1 MTSLS
6 FQDSKFKTEEK
17 SGISLIKI
25 NDQETE
31 IFLLATKESLWG
43 KVWKMAG
50 FPVFSLFQYNFH
62 FLLPTF
68 ISQLFQYIGNL
79 TMKDFSPPVCLVS
92 SFVISH
98 PLAMIFFTAP
108 DELFVLPSFY
118 AFSMFLRAK
127 VSLCPFWKE
136 INLNSKEYAHT
147 HIYI

>member
-1 MTSLS
+1 MNLYHIKVFKEIKKQEWLTSLS

-17 SGISLIKI
+17 SGTLLIKI

-79 TMKDFSPPVCLVS
+79 TMKDFSPLSALYRLLLFCIPWLWFS
-92 SFVISH
+92 SLH
-98 PLAMIFFTAP
+98 LMN
-108 DELFVLPSFY
+108 
-118 AFSMFLRAK
+118 FLSCQVFMHFPCSSEQK
-127 VSLCPFWKE
+127 
-136 INLNSKEYAHT
+136 
-147 HIYI
+147 